1 MRSFGISV
9 GIAGL
14 ARLLHVLFPA
24 QAWLFETVAALAAV
38 ALVANLLFVL
48 QDGFAAFIARFVRD
62 EEAAYAGWGVCALG
76 ILSSFSLFGAL
87 GTTLWWLAV
96 ALGSVLL
103 VFGIRDVVHSRQSID
118 PAHLGWFAWLG
129 VTASMAPDS
138 VAQALPAL
146 PTTLAVTGFVLAVL
160 ILVASLERVLR
171 HRSFEGARSP
181 WFAPGG
187 AAGFAVWTVHHV
199 QGPASLALLALLL
212 ALSLMWFIPVL
223 QLVAAKHPQARAA
236 WPNLFPLTSLAL
248 LSAHLQWTA
257 LTALLAA
264 WALFIAGIE
273 FKNHVPSTFR
283 RALKRV
289 EVQRRDLAR
298 VLRIS

>member
-14 ARLLHVLFPA
+14 ARLMQVLFPT
-24 QAWLFETVAALAAV
+24 QAWLFETGAAVAAV
-38 ALVANLLFVL
+38 ALAANLLFVL
-48 QDGFAAFIARFVRD
+48 QDGFAAFTARFVRD

-76 ILSSFSLFGAL
+76 VLSSFSLFGAL
-87 GTTLWWLAV
+87 GTPLWWLAA

-103 VFGIRDVVHSRQSID
+103 VFGVRDVVRSRQSID

-129 VTASMAPDS
+129 VTASMPPDS
-138 VAQALPAL
+138 VAQALPEL
-146 PTTLAVTGFVLAVL
+146 PSMLAVAGFVLAVL
-160 ILVASLERVLR
+160 ILLGSLERVLR

-187 AAGFAVWTVHHV
+187 AAGFAVWTMHHV
-199 QGPASLALLALLL
+199 QGTASLALLALLL
-212 ALSLMWFIPVL
+212 ALSLLWFIPVL
-223 QLVAAKHPQARAA
+223 QLVAEHPKTRAA

-248 LSAHLQWTA
+248 LSADLKWTA
-257 LTALLAA
+257 LAALLAT
-264 WALFIAGIE
+264 WALLIATIE

-283 RALKRV
+283 QTLKRIGA
-289 EVQRRDLAR
+289 QRGDRAS
-298 VLRIS
+298 VLRAP